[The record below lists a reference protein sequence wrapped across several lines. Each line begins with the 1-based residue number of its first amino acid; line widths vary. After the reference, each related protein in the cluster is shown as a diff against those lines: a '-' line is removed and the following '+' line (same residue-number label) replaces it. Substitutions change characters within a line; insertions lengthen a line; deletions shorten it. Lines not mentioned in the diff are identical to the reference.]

1 MTENDIDTQI
11 KEHPLTKEEAREQF
25 IRHTEEL
32 GIKHTFSF
40 DEAWEIGE
48 ELRKKKE
55 YRLQVVKAEE
65 EMLQLEN
72 VLVGDALHTYNP
84 IEHTFAGGCYVR
96 KIFNPADQLLVTK
109 IHKQEHPFFLME
121 GSMSILTED
130 GVVHL
135 NAPYH
140 GITKP
145 GTKRIIY
152 THTDCVFITVHATD
166 KKTPEEVEEDVIAK
180 DFNDPVLS
188 IEEINLLKK
197 ITT

>member
-1 MTENDIDTQI
+1 MTESDINIQI
-11 KEHPLTKEEAREQF
+11 KERPLTKEEAREQF
-25 IRHTEEL
+25 VRHTEEL
-32 GIKHTFSF
+32 NIKHTFSF

-65 EMLQLEN
+65 AMLQLDN

-84 IEHTFAGGCYVR
+84 TEHTFAGGCYVR

-135 NAPYH
+135 KAPYH
-140 GITKP
+140 GVTKP

-152 THTDCVFITVHATD
+152 THTNCVFITVHATD

-197 ITT
+197 LTT